1 MPILASTLVSSTTHP
16 SDSSVQTIT
25 SDKVKGDGFYG
36 RSDGLHTVQVKFT
49 GFIGSFVMQGTLAI
63 DPTANDWFNID
74 NTDLAYITN
83 SNVAEIINFTGN
95 FVWVR
100 TVITYTDGTVNF
112 VLLNH

>member
-16 SDSSVQTIT
+16 SDSSVQVIT

-49 GFIGSFVMQGTLAI
+49 GFIGDFKMQGSLAI
-63 DPTANDWFNID
+63 DPTANDWFDID
-74 NTDLAYITN
+74 NTDLSYATN
-83 SNVAEIINFTGN
+83 TNVAEIINFTGN

-100 TVITYTDGTVNF
+100 TVITYTDGTVNT